1 MTLGQEAAGGLSR
14 YRNFLGRPGVLRLQG
29 SALLARLPGGMN
41 ALVLVLVIQQR
52 SSLAAAGAAAA
63 AYTAGTALIGPLRGR
78 AADRRGA
85 GQVLVVSGTAQA
97 ACMLGLFGA
106 VVTSA
111 PVVVEIALAGV
122 IGAVL
127 PPVNPVMRTI
137 WSRTLDG
144 AARRIAFS
152 IESVMID
159 VIFIV
164 GPALVAVVTALSG
177 ARWCL
182 ILTAV
187 LTGCGCLALAAAPES
202 RGWPGTTEERHWL
215 GAWRDRR
222 LRRLLPIG
230 FFATGSISAIE
241 LAIVAFSR
249 VHGHPA
255 LSGYLIASLSV
266 GSIVGG
272 LAFGALNFRA
282 GPLRQL
288 AVTAAALG
296 MGYAVGS
303 LAGSVVVL
311 GVMLAC
317 TGLFLAPTI
326 TLEYTAVD
334 DVADP
339 GAKTESFALLN
350 AMGQAGSAT
359 GSVLAGFAGQH
370 GHGQGGFLVAA
381 AMALAAGCLSLAV
394 GIWTPRS
401 AARGK
406 PMPGA
411 HPVVAG
417 QPESGKEKGS

>member
-1 MTLGQEAAGGLSR
+1 MTLSHEAASGIGR
-14 YRNFLGRPGVLRLQG
+14 YQDFLGRPGVLRLQG

-41 ALVLVLVIQQR
+41 ALVLVLVVQQR

-85 GQVLVVSGTAQA
+85 GQALVVAGTAQA
-97 ACMLGLFGA
+97 ACMLGLFAA

-111 PVVVEIALAGV
+111 PVVVDIVLAGI
-122 IGAVL
+122 IGAAL

-152 IESVMID
+152 VESVMID
-159 VIFIV
+159 VIFII
-164 GPALVAVVTALSG
+164 GPAIVALVTALSG

-187 LTGCGCLALAAAPES
+187 LTVCGCLALAAAPES

-215 GAWRDRR
+215 GAWRDGR
-222 LRRLLPIG
+222 LRRLLPVG
-230 FFATGSISAIE
+230 FFVTGSISAIE

-249 VHGHPA
+249 AHGHPA
-255 LSGYLIASLSV
+255 MSGYLIALLSV

-272 LAFGALNFRA
+272 LTFGVLNLRA
-282 GPLRQL
+282 RPLSQL

-296 MGYAVGS
+296 VGYAVGS
-303 LAGSVVVL
+303 LAGSAVVL
-311 GVMLAC
+311 GVTLAC

-334 DVADP
+334 EVADP

-359 GSVLAGFAGQH
+359 GSVLVGFAGQH
-370 GHGQGGFLVAA
+370 GHGQGGFLIAA
-381 AMALAAGCLSLAV
+381 AMALAAGSLCLAV
-394 GIWTPRS
+394 GIGASR

-406 PMPGA
+406 PDPM
-411 HPVVAG
+411 VAR
-417 QPESGKEKGS
+417 QPESGEEKRS

>member
-1 MTLGQEAAGGLSR
+1 MTLSQEAAGGIRR
-14 YRNFLGRPGVLRLQG
+14 YQDFLGRPGVLRLEG

-78 AADRRGA
+78 TADRQGA
-85 GQVLVVSGTAQA
+85 GQALVVAGTAQA
-97 ACMLGLFGA
+97 ACMLGLFAA

-111 PVVVEIALAGV
+111 PVVVDIVLAGI
-122 IGAVL
+122 IGAAL

-152 IESVMID
+152 VESVMID
-159 VIFIV
+159 VVFIV
-164 GPALVAVVTALSG
+164 GPAIVALVTALSG

-187 LTGCGCLALAAAPES
+187 LTGCGCLILAAAPES
-202 RGWPGTTEERHWL
+202 RGWPGTTEEPHWL
-215 GAWRDRR
+215 GAWRNGR
-222 LRRLLPIG
+222 LRRLLPVG
-230 FFATGSISAIE
+230 FFVTGSISAIE

-249 VHGHPA
+249 AHGHPA
-255 LSGYLIASLSV
+255 MSGYLIALLSV

-272 LAFGALNFRA
+272 LAFGALNLR
-282 GPLRQL
+282 GSPLRQL

-296 MGYAVGS
+296 VGYTIGS
-303 LAGSVVVL
+303 LAGSAVVL
-311 GVMLAC
+311 AVTLAC

-359 GSVLAGFAGQH
+359 GSVLVGFAGQH

-381 AMALAAGCLSLAV
+381 AMALAAGSLCLAV
-394 GIWTPRS
+394 GTGASR
-401 AARGK
+401 AARG
-406 PMPGA
+406 
-411 HPVVAG
+411 
-417 QPESGKEKGS
+417 PESGEEKRS

>member
-1 MTLGQEAAGGLSR
+1 MTLSHEAASGIGR
-14 YRNFLGRPGVLRLQG
+14 YQDFLGRPGVLRLQG

-41 ALVLVLVIQQR
+41 ALVLVLVVQQR

-85 GQVLVVSGTAQA
+85 GQALVVAGTAQA
-97 ACMLGLFGA
+97 ACMLGLFAA

-111 PVVVEIALAGV
+111 PVVVDIVLAGI
-122 IGAVL
+122 IGAAL

-152 IESVMID
+152 VESVMID
-159 VIFIV
+159 VIFII
-164 GPALVAVVTALSG
+164 GPAIVALVTALSG

-187 LTGCGCLALAAAPES
+187 LTVCGCLALAAAPES

-215 GAWRDRR
+215 GAWRDGR
-222 LRRLLPIG
+222 LRRLLPVG
-230 FFATGSISAIE
+230 FFVTGSISAIE

-249 VHGHPA
+249 AHGHPA
-255 LSGYLIASLSV
+255 MSGYLIALLSV

-272 LAFGALNFRA
+272 LTFGVLNLRA
-282 GPLRQL
+282 RPLSQL

-296 MGYAVGS
+296 VGYAVGS
-303 LAGSVVVL
+303 LAGSAVVL
-311 GVMLAC
+311 GVTLAC

-334 DVADP
+334 EVADP

-359 GSVLAGFAGQH
+359 GSVLVGFAGQH
-370 GHGQGGFLVAA
+370 GHGQGGFLIAA
-381 AMALAAGCLSLAV
+381 AMALTAGSLCLAV
-394 GIWTPRS
+394 GIGASR

-406 PMPGA
+406 PDPM
-411 HPVVAG
+411 VAR
-417 QPESGKEKGS
+417 QPESGEEKRS